1 MAHLDPTLYA
11 VATGEHLDGVTP
23 YATAGQR
30 LEDVDSFDL
39 HEELEPLEELEVRVA
54 GEEEGDVYT
63 LQLFAYGEPVVGY
76 TTEGAQYHVYATVYT
91 LQSDARLVRAFQS
104 HVGTDALLATTYVDS
119 ELYFQS

>member
-30 LEDVDSFDL
+30 LDVDSFDL
-39 HEELEPLEELEVRVA
+39 HEELDPLEELEVRVA
-54 GEEEGDVYT
+54 GEEAEGVYA
-63 LQLFAYGEPVVGY
+63 LQLFEYGEPLVGY
-76 TTEGAQYHVYATVYT
+76 TPEGAQYHVYATVYT
-91 LQSDARLVRAFQS
+91 LQSSARLVRAFQS

-119 ELYFQS
+119 ELYFQF